1 MTAAVIMPPN
11 VKPKERIRGLRES
24 VRTIVPDYPRSTEA
38 GKLSA
43 FNPELVMQGPLI
55 RIRQKKRDRP
65 RKAGLKLCD
74 DDA

>member
-1 MTAAVIMPPN
+1 MAMTAAVIMPPN

-43 FNPELVMQGPLI
+43 FSPELVMQDPLI
-55 RIRQKKRDRP
+55 GYGR
-65 RKAGLKLCD
+65 RKETGPKGRSQGVR
-74 DDA
+74 